1 MNHPD
6 PANDP
11 PTANVRL
18 RPPLT
23 PTPHIPQP
31 LNPSNARAFSAVWEN
46 EIARVMLAST
56 QSDEDWERLRE
67 RRAQAERARRWVSEE
82 EVAAAGIMGGG
93 VEEERMRRK
102 GMVEGWGDGDGEGE
116 GSLINVEVHDEMD
129 VDAMDV
135 DMDTDQCDQ
144 KVKGKGKENATDE
157 NTRDWFVRMSSAP
170 ELLME
175 LAKYMDMPSLLTLY
189 SMSQPFNNILNGHLS
204 HALRACAAA
213 QAPESSRVFPFTLY
227 ESLCMPDPVGRPHPI
242 RKEEV
247 RKVPSLRWLQMVVHR
262 EKSVRDILA
271 CLARQGHR
279 TPAGMSLTLK
289 KMWLVMDISTS
300 ARRAQVMHSRSYFTN
315 MDLYNIQLF
324 VVKLDMRFNDP
335 IDGPADDH
343 LRKLMLGQKG
353 LTPLRRMLRRE
364 RFTKEVDVIKAAIR
378 YDWAPPEEYAHLSLF
393 GIGYDEVGTGHLE
406 GWGKGNAHLDRPD
419 ELVVMESVKRGLRL
433 KNHIIGMMLWGYVDP
448 VTGLDT
454 PPTDD
459 EKYMSDEGEKPE
471 HPLKQDYDWFEIEPP
486 VYEESEQLKESNNPR
501 YAIQKQ
507 REREKSKDEEKRMR
521 NFERRMAGGLKRR
534 RGRVATLAKTMVVDI
549 PNAGESSTA
558 TLPIIV
564 TTRLDDPREG
574 AQERGHAAATENAG
588 TRPEPGS
595 RPNLPARPQPPLPP
609 LKPRSRAAV
618 EIAAVS
624 MAHRMSPAN
633 AFRPAAPI
641 QAVQNTNALGRGQ
654 PIIPQPAAPTQ
665 AVQNINTLG
674 RGQPMQVPAA
684 QQAGIHG
691 MGRAQNTAAPTG
703 QQFGPSAASQANT
716 QNSHTLGSGRS
727 QSLPGPTNAS
737 HMGTHGLVRSQGTA
751 TPAAQHFSSPATPA
765 SGRGQPAHG
774 AGSASNQHM
783 SALGSGRSQPS
794 ALPTGQQASLSFT
807 LQPVVQ
813 SMSTLGLGSSQPSQ
827 YPSFFQQIDDLAT
840 STSPAL
846 RPATAQSPTTQRGA
860 QHMQAFGM
868 AAAQH
873 GAATSQGA
881 VPQTTRPHPRAASPG
896 LQNPNP
902 LGLGRGQITAP
913 QTTPINSTT
922 QSINAVGRR
931 RAVAFGSGSSA
942 PSTWMGGR
950 NRNGRGR
957 RRENPAFPQDTSPG
971 SANAQPLTNQ
981 QSHDPT
987 RAQSMHTL
995 RSDPGSAF
1003 GLHPAATAQGPAAAG
1018 FFPPPQQQLLPQ
1030 PTTFSGT
1037 VHLGAQHNPAMRIGP
1052 GAQTFGA
1059 QQRAPTEPQLTQQQ
1073 ATTQQQQF
1081 PAPQAAAIP
1090 QQAIPRLGALFAPY
1104 TTEIEVAMSGVMTWV
1119 LDGETGARRIN

>member
-1 MNHPD
+1 MSPY
-6 PANDP
+6 A
-11 PTANVRL
+11 
-18 RPPLT
+18 PPLT
-23 PTPHIPQP
+23 PTPQIPPP
-31 LNPSNARAFSAVWEN
+31 LNPSNARAFSAVWEH

-56 QSDEDWERLRE
+56 QSDEDSERLRE

-82 EVAAAGIMGGG
+82 EVAAAGILGGG
-93 VEEERMRRK
+93 VEEEEMGSK
-102 GMVEGWGDGDGEGE
+102 GMVGGWEDGDGDGQGC
-116 GSLINVEVHDEMD
+116 LMDVDDEMD

-135 DMDTDQCDQ
+135 DTDTDQCDQ
-144 KVKGKGKENATDE
+144 KGKGKGKGKEKATDE

-175 LAKYMDMPSLLTLY
+175 LAKYLDMPSLLTLY

-300 ARRAQVMHSRSYFTN
+300 ARRAQVMHSKSYFTN

-364 RFTKEVDVIKAAIR
+364 MFTKEVDVIKAAIR

-393 GIGYDEVGTGHLE
+393 GIECDEVGTGHLE
-406 GWGKGNAHLDRPD
+406 GWGKGSAHLDRPD
-419 ELVVMESVKRGLRL
+419 ELVVRESVKRRLRL
-433 KNHIIGMMLWGYVDP
+433 KNHIMRMMLWGYVDP

-507 REREKSKDEEKRMR
+507 REREKAKEEEKRRR

-534 RGRVATLAKTMVVDI
+534 RVATLAKTVVVDI

-574 AQERGHAAATENAG
+574 AQERRHAATTENAG

-609 LKPRSRAAV
+609 SKPPSRAAV

-624 MAHRMSPAN
+624 MAPRMSPAN

-641 QAVQNTNALGRGQ
+641 QAVQNINALGRGQ

-665 AVQNINTLG
+665 AVQNINSLG
-674 RGQPMQVPAA
+674 RGQPIQDPAA
-684 QQAGIHG
+684 HQAGVHE
-691 MGRAQNTAAPTG
+691 MGRAHTSAPTG
-703 QQFGPSAASQANT
+703 QQFGPSAASQATT
-716 QNSHTLGSGRS
+716 QNTHTLGNGRG

-737 HMGTHGLVRSQGTA
+737 HMGADNLGRAQGTA
-751 TPAAQHFSSPATPA
+751 TPAAQHFGSPVTLA

-783 SALGSGRSQPS
+783 SALGSGGSQPS

-827 YPSFFQQIDDLAT
+827 YPSFFQQIDDLTT
-840 STSPAL
+840 SASTVP
-846 RPATAQSPTTQRGA
+846 RPATPQNPTAQRGA
-860 QHMQAFGM
+860 QHMQAFGLT
-868 AAAQH
+868 AAQH
-873 GAATSQGA
+873 GAATSQTA

-896 LQNPNP
+896 LQNPTP
-902 LGLGRGQITAP
+902 LGLGRGQNTVP
-913 QTTPINSTT
+913 QPTLINSTT
-922 QSINAVGRR
+922 QSINAVGRG
-931 RAVAFGSGSSA
+931 RAVPFGSGPSA
-942 PSTWMGGR
+942 PSTRMGGR

-957 RRENPAFPQDTSPG
+957 RRENPAFPQDTPPG
-971 SANAQPLTNQ
+971 SANAQPLTHQ

-987 RAQSMHTL
+987 GAQSMHTL
-995 RSDPGSAF
+995 GSDTGSAF
-1003 GLHPAATAQGPAAAG
+1003 GPHPDATAQGPAATG
-1018 FFPPPQQQLLPQ
+1018 FFPPPQQQVLPQ
-1030 PTTFSGT
+1030 PTASSGT
-1037 VHLGAQHNPAMRIGP
+1037 VHLGTQHNPAMRIGP

-1059 QQRAPTEPQLTQQQ
+1059 QEQAPTEPQLTQRQ
-1073 ATTQQQQF
+1073 AKTHQQQH
-1081 PAPQAAAIP
+1081 PAPQAAAVP
-1090 QQAIPRLGALFAPY
+1090 QQAIPRLGALFASY
-1104 TTEIEVAMSGVMTWV
+1104 TTEIEVALSGVMSWV
-1119 LDGETGARRIN
+1119 LDGEPGARRIN